1 VAISMR
7 LDPPLTDQEFKYALP
22 GITDPAKLCIDVL
35 RSSHMR
41 TQVRLSK
48 EAMIN
53 LAENG
58 VPHSAFGLLL
68 RESLEEVVTPL
79 LDWDGPDAMC
89 RLWAAVAR
97 EGRVLGA
104 RAARQAAGM
113 ARVRGLRGFDPD
125 ERDADDFGGD
135 DDDENG
141 IADAPPKKQS
151 SAWWSDEISGCPSSL
166 EETVLVFLDS
176 GFTPMK
182 NPILAQKLR
191 AVIKKTIKSHASKC
205 RIVIPMSCAA
215 FIVPGEF
222 LLSRR
227 VLGGS
232 QSSDPYGV
240 LDEGEIHAKSS
251 HRNLR
256 LPNGDYSDRIT
267 GDVLVSLLF

>member
-1 VAISMR
+1 
-7 LDPPLTDQEFKYALP
+7 
-22 GITDPAKLCIDVL
+22 
-35 RSSHMR
+35 MR

-58 VPHSAFGLLL
+58 VPHSAFDQLL
-68 RESLEEVVTPL
+68 RESLEGVVTPL

-97 EGRVLGA
+97 EGCVLGA

-125 ERDADDFGGD
+125 ERDADDFG

-141 IADAPPKKQS
+141 ISEAPPKQQS
-151 SAWWSDEISGCPSSL
+151 SAWWSDEVSGCPSSL

-191 AVIKKTIKSHASKC
+191 AVIKKAIKSHASKC

-222 LLSRR
+222 LSRA
-227 VLGGS
+227 V
-232 QSSDPYGV
+232 
-240 LDEGEIHAKSS
+240 
-251 HRNLR
+251 
-256 LPNGDYSDRIT
+256 
-267 GDVLVSLLF
+267 VSLLAYNFQIHMVCWKRTRSMPRARIAISACQMENIVIGSQATSS